1 MISRLLLIGAYL
13 VMALLG
19 VISVV
24 SPPPTYEQNSSHWGA
39 LAWSTFLIVGGLLCA
54 VEVVFHHWAIKA
66 AGLTLLIASVLSY
79 ALVLLLRD
87 NNPTIPYGGWLLL
100 AFSLFL
106 AWRLSEI
113 IRLLRRRGDDL

>member
-19 VISVV
+19 VLSVIA
-24 SPPPTYEQNSSHWGA
+24 PPPTYEQNSSQWGTY
-39 LAWSTFLIVGGLLCA
+39 AWSAFLVVGGLLCA
-54 VEVVFHHWAIKA
+54 AEVIYHHWAIKA
-66 AGLTLLIASVLSY
+66 AGLTLLITSVLSY
-79 ALVLLLRD
+79 SLVLLLRED
-87 NNPTIPYGGWLLL
+87 NPTIPYGGWLLL

-113 IRLLRRRGDDL
+113 IRLWKQRGDGA